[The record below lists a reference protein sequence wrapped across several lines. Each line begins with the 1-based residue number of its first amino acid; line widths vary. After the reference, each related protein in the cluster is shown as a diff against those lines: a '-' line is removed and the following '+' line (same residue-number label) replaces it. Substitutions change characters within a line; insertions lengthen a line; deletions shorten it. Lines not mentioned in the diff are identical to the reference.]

1 MLEIFIKTDY
11 NVVCFLFCILTNI
24 VEYSNIVLQ
33 D

>member
-11 NVVCFLFCILTNI
+11 NVVCFLFYLLTYI